1 MYCNRYTVK
10 SNGGALRYAS
20 PELRDDE
27 EVVRNAVLKDS
38 SAMQYTSQRLRSDK
52 EFIYSLIDQGIELFG

>member
-1 MYCNRYTVK
+1 MK

-27 EVVRNAVLKDS
+27 EVVNNAIMKDA
-38 SAMQYTSQRLRSDK
+38 SAMQYASQRLRSDK